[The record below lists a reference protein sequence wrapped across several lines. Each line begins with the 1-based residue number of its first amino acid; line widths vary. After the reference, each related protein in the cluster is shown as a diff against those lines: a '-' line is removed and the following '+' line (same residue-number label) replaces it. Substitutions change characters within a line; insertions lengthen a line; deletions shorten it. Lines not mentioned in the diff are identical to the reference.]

1 MRTWTV
7 ILNVDHTYEIDAN
20 TEEAAIEAAESKL
33 ASGQQGDSSEVM
45 DSSADVFDDDG
56 DQEDD

>member
-20 TEEAAIEAAESKL
+20 TEEAAIEAAEVKL

-45 DSSADVFDDDG
+45 DSSADVFDDG